1 MYRPKVGEECI
12 MTWVN
17 GVENGIVTITYVGD
31 GVACYK
37 SKINNYSGELVEFT
51 CALDSV
57 TFRPLKSK
65 RDEDIEEMCIDAV
78 CDNSPITKTICEHIY
93 DAGYRKQMPYSQFVS
108 ILRVYLGEEFK
119 WSDSFA
125 LMKAMDLAEKLD
137 YTPEEN

>member
-12 MTWVN
+12 ITWVN

-37 SKINNYSGELVEFT
+37 SKINNYSGELMEYT

-57 TFRPLKSK
+57 RFRPLKSK
-65 RDEDIEEMCIDAV
+65 RDEEIDDMFNHAKHDGLTPLKKIV
-78 CDNSPITKTICEHIY
+78 SNLY
-93 DAGYRKQMPYSQFVS
+93 DSGYRKQLPYSQFVS
-108 ILRVYLGEEFK
+108 ILKAYLGEEFK

-125 LMKAMDLAEKLD
+125 LMKAMDLAEKLGRK
-137 YTPEEN
+137 PEEN